1 LEKEAAE
8 LEVQL
13 SGGTADSSTL
23 RRAAGTYAALGD
35 SAKAG
40 AALEK
45 LTAQDPSDLAAWQA
59 LVSLDWPVSE
69 LYILGTKVS
78 RIARKHSQYEV
89 HFRLQIE
96 GEGRLRNASLPL
108 WFQMLAALQHVY
120 CRIWGVLSSALS
132 KFKLKLALWS
142 C

>member
-1 LEKEAAE
+1 MEKEAAE
-8 LEVQL
+8 LEAQL

-23 RRAAGTYAALGD
+23 RRAAGAYAALGD

-69 LYILGTKVS
+69 LYILGTMVS
-78 RIARKHSQYEV
+78 RIARKHNQYEV

-108 WFQMLAALQHVY
+108 CLGGFKCWQRCSMFIAGSGVFLARHCLD
-120 CRIWGVLSSALS
+120 SM
-132 KFKLKLALWS
+132 
-142 C
+142 